1 MGQKKLETVGLTDLV
16 TLKDVEIVKE
26 TKLSF
31 LICHEKHMKWIPKS
45 LVGKTSEVK
54 KEGDT
59 GMIRI
64 PEWLAKNRGLIE

>member
-1 MGQKKLETVGLTDLV
+1 MGQDKHEVVGLTNLV
-16 TLKDVEIVKE
+16 TLNHVKIVKE
-26 TKLSF
+26 TKMAF
-31 LICHEKHMKWIPKS
+31 LIYYEKREEWIPKS

-64 PEWLAKNRGLIE
+64 PEWLAKDCEFIK

>member
-1 MGQKKLETVGLTDLV
+1 MSQEKHETVGLTNLV

-31 LICHEKHMKWIPKS
+31 LICYEKHMEWIPKS

-64 PEWLAKNRGLIE
+64 PEWLAKDRGLVE